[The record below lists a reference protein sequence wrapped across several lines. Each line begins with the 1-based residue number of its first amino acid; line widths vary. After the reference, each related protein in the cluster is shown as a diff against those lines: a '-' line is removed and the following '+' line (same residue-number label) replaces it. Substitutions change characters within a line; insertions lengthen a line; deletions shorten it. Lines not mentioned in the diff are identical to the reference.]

1 MVVKS
6 SSCTGLEFIPV
17 SLRVSPPCEGGVRG
31 GGPGGTSAWYAVP
44 GRLGQAGAPAEGQ
57 GPSLR
62 SKVLVMP
69 CSPPLTPPSQGGEM
83 KVTRP
88 SQASQGRE
96 MKAQALWGLLL
107 GAGCFLLGSTAYG
120 QAPAHVD
127 RLSFRQQVAPILVK
141 KCLGCHNE
149 LKASGGLSMTTFAA
163 LKRGG
168 KMAGETILRPGDPD
182 GSSLI
187 ESVREGAAP
196 RMPYKLPPLTQVE
209 IGTLSRW
216 VKEGAEFDGPSASQ
230 TALGSLVDRL
240 AGLPKVALKVPAGC
254 PDRFGGLLAGWPR
267 SGGRVGTSGRRV

>member
-1 MVVKS
+1 
-6 SSCTGLEFIPV
+6 
-17 SLRVSPPCEGGVRG
+17 
-31 GGPGGTSAWYAVP
+31 
-44 GRLGQAGAPAEGQ
+44 
-57 GPSLR
+57 
-62 SKVLVMP
+62 
-69 CSPPLTPPSQGGEM
+69 
-83 KVTRP
+83 
-88 SQASQGRE
+88 
-96 MKAQALWGLLL
+96 MKARVLWGLLL
-107 GAGCFLLGSTAYG
+107 AAVCFFLGSTAYG

-187 ESVREGAAP
+187 ESVREGAAL

-230 TALGSLVDRL
+230 TAAGISGRPPGGIAQGRAQGS
-240 AGLPKVALKVPAGC
+240 GC
-254 PDRFGGLLAGWPR
+254 RPDRFGGLLAGWPR